1 METYTFKVIVEPD
14 ENRWHAYCP
23 LLEQYG
29 AATWGI
35 SQEEALKHIEEVVRM
50 VAEELA
56 QDGVPLPE
64 SPKEEVAVFQDTRVA
79 VTL

>member
-1 METYTFKVIVEPD
+1 MKTYTFKVIVEPD
-14 ENRWHAYCP
+14 EKRWHAYCP

-29 AATWGI
+29 AATWGN

-50 VAEELA
+50 VVEELA
-56 QDGVPLPE
+56 HDGIPLPE

>member
-35 SQEEALKHIEEVVRM
+35 SQEEALKHIEKVVRM